1 MEDLKAE
8 WAAAIASGDVSTLE
22 RVGPLLFPE
31 PGATPA
37 AEGMAIMATPLA
49 DSARE
54 AQASPLP
61 AGESTT
67 LSATEFSARQH
78 ALLTELGAVNPGSPH
93 GVALQGE
100 LEALLKA
107 QYGEGPARPAGADE
121 AFTLADQVSF
131 PAGTAEPVR
140 VGLLSL
146 AALDDVPVPMIQS
159 AIREISQARAMS
171 PDAARR
177 ELEAEYGDR
186 LPTVLRIADEV
197 HLTLPPGLQAGIE
210 AQELFSSPILV
221 KHMLAL
227 RAWRQGGRGRG

>member
-1 MEDLKAE
+1 MSAEDLKAQFD
-8 WAAAIASGDVSTLE
+8 AACLAGDYATQE
-22 RVGPLLFPE
+22 RLGPLVHPE
-31 PGATPA
+31 PGASPPA
-37 AEGMAIMATPLA
+37 PSPSA
-49 DSARE
+49 DPARDS
-54 AQASPLP
+54 QK
-61 AGESTT
+61 
-67 LSATEFSARQH
+67 LSATEFARQQR
-78 ALLTELGAVNPGSPH
+78 ELYTAMEQTHPGSPRMK
-93 GVALQGE
+93 E
-100 LEALLKA
+100 LEASLETLLKT
-107 QYGEGPARPAGADE
+107 QHGVEPARPAGADE

-159 AIREISQARAMS
+159 AIREISQARPMS

-177 ELEAEYGDR
+177 ELEAEFGDR